1 MADQITEVKTQGWM
15 SRLGGAAK
23 GVLVGG
29 ILFLL
34 AFPLLWWNEGR
45 AVQTYRSLQEGRG
58 LVVSVKVDPPDP
70 GNDQKLVH
78 VSGLATTDET
88 LHDPVFG
95 VSAQAIRL
103 SRDAETFQWVEN
115 KTSEKRTKVGGSEET
130 VTTYSYDKE
139 WREGLVSSDSF
150 KEPSGHSNPATLE
163 VESASWQASNVRL
176 GAFKLSDS
184 LASKMSRTEVV
195 PVSEEIVAGL
205 AEPWRS
211 RARLHELG
219 LYVGEDPAVPA
230 VGDIRVSF
238 SKVPP
243 ADVSVIAQQ
252 AGDRLGPFQTDAGD
266 SLEMLSAGIVS
277 PDLMF
282 ASAEKANT
290 MLTWA
295 LRVFGFVMMMSG
307 ALLVLR
313 PLRVLADVVP
323 LMGTLAG
330 MGLGFIAFAAA
341 APLTLLT
348 IALAW
353 ITHRPLLGIT
363 LLAVCL
369 GLIVW
374 LVRRG
379 AARKKGVTPSPAS

>member
-70 GNDQKLVH
+70 AYDQKLVH

-103 SRDAETFQWVEN
+103 SREAETFQWVEN
-115 KTSEKRTKVGGSEET
+115 QKSEKQTKLGGSEET
-130 VTTYSYDKE
+130 VTTYSYERE

-150 KEPSGHSNPATLE
+150 KEPAGHANPASLE

-176 GAFKLSDS
+176 GAFQLSDR
-184 LASKMSRTEVV
+184 LAAKMSRTEVV
-195 PVSEEIVAGL
+195 PVTEDILAGL

-211 RARLHELG
+211 RVRLNELG
-219 LYVGEDPAVPA
+219 LYVGEDPATPA

-243 ADVSVIAQQ
+243 SDVSVIAQQ
-252 AGDRLGPFQTDAGD
+252 SGDRLGPFQTLAGD

-282 ASAEKANT
+282 ASAEEANT
-290 MLTWA
+290 MMTWA

-323 LMGTLAG
+323 FIGTLAG
-330 MGLGFIAFAAA
+330 IGLGFIAFAAA

-363 LLAVCL
+363 LLVVCL

-374 LVRRG
+374 LVRQG
-379 AARKKGVTPSPAS
+379 ARKRRVTTSPAS